1 MKQYWRVGTIRA
13 IVGVILGMLVL
24 GRYYYKFIPYFNS
37 LSPSILGAILLAGVF
52 LIVFLIAGYIYD
64 VKAAL
69 WNEQTQITTEKNPW
83 QYVPQPRLFQIEY
96 PIFYVMFDTLRQL
109 FTKKGISTQKIDET
123 VMYLDEYFNRLPDR
137 RSDLLNAEAIAAD
150 FMRDH
155 PFIESSST
163 QLHIRLR
170 TRIKR
175 SFQLHVWRLTW
186 VQGLTGLAQDV
197 LVFAALYIAV
207 LFPNEVTE
215 TGGVS
220 IELLLLG
227 ILFISMP
234 LYFGLVI
241 SGYYYDKKLRMW
253 SPDMVVKFERTPYSY
268 VPSPRVLTFATPFF
282 YAMITIYYD
291 LFAKRGLDTS
301 ELERLITYLDTFVD
315 LRPEEASH
323 IDYAKKLR
331 SDYGPL
337 FSKHGDV

>member
-175 SFQLHVWRLTW
+175 RS
-186 VQGLTGLAQDV
+186 
-197 LVFAALYIAV
+197 
-207 LFPNEVTE
+207 
-215 TGGVS
+215 
-220 IELLLLG
+220 
-227 ILFISMP
+227 
-234 LYFGLVI
+234 
-241 SGYYYDKKLRMW
+241 KKQAH
-253 SPDMVVKFERTPYSY
+253 SS
-268 VPSPRVLTFATPFF
+268 
-282 YAMITIYYD
+282 
-291 LFAKRGLDTS
+291 
-301 ELERLITYLDTFVD
+301 
-315 LRPEEASH
+315 
-323 IDYAKKLR
+323 
-331 SDYGPL
+331 
-337 FSKHGDV
+337 